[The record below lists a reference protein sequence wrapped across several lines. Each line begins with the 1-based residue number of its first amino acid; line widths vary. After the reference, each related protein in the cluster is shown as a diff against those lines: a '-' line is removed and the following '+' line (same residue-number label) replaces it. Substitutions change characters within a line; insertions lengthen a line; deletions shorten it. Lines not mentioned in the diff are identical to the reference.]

1 MSGFDCSRNFG
12 AGFRRSSEELHVSR
26 TYWLRVP
33 LRAEPCDV
41 VTTRRPP
48 MHLNRAVRDRFLL
61 CEHSHWRFERGHS
74 KFFWSLCGAAGRSRC
89 RAACG
94 VPRVTRRHRGRGWCP
109 GSARCI
115 YAARLSSGMR
125 GEETGLGSRTFPFR
139 CAPNCVTTV
148 PPERKRC
155 PVKPRYITTQ
165 HQPDTE

>member
-1 MSGFDCSRNFG
+1 LSGFDCSRNFG
-12 AGFRRSSEELHVSR
+12 AGFRRSSEELHVS
-26 TYWLRVP
+26 YWLRVP

-115 YAARLSSGMR
+115 FHICCAALISMR
-125 GEETGLGSRTFPFR
+125 GEQRRRVSRFPVSLCPQLCNN
-139 CAPNCVTTV
+139 CAPG
-148 PPERKRC
+148 
-155 PVKPRYITTQ
+155 TQ
-165 HQPDTE
+165 TLSGQATLHHHSTPT